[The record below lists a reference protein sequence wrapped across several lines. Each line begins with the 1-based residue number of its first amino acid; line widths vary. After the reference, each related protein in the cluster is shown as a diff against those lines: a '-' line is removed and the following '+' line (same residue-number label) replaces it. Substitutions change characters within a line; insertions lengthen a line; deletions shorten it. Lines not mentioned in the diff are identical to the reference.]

1 MTQINR
7 NVVIT
12 NIHDRQSKYIC
23 NNKTGYMN
31 HLKNNP
37 AMCEVIGE
45 YKQYIKPVFDV
56 DAYKN
61 DIDIDAVKTDI
72 NMLFP
77 NKSIN
82 YAKRES
88 RETKKGIKYSYRFY
102 VDGVKIYSS
111 QIKQLLIDHKL
122 NENPIYDLSIYDK
135 NKVLF
140 LPLTTQKADGVAPQ
154 LCPIDC
160 DIFKCCASYVEEDF
174 EDWTLKYEKAQGEK
188 LLKMINQI
196 CDKKDEMINDEEVA
210 IIDTKY
216 IETKLK
222 LMLSKMSVSRK
233 SEYDSWT
240 KMIWC
245 LMNICKKEG
254 ISRSKCSKIIHE
266 FSAKSA
272 NYDEDSVDDFIDS
285 NYDKIREASYGW
297 KYFYECLKCDDPEYY
312 ESVTMKMYNNMKK
325 DFEINHAKILHPP
338 MIVHFNK
345 ENKYD
350 IFTVKSCKESYAH
363 LQCKLKIK
371 DKWETKQFIDLWLK
385 DSKIRVFDKVVFEP
399 PPIVCDT
406 KNFNTWVD
414 FKIVKEPLVETE
426 RDYWAEYKQYL
437 HNVIGDEKIVNYIL
451 ARYAFR
457 IVNPATRTNVILIIC
472 GNEGDGKNRLLAPI
486 YNIMKGYTCMLD
498 NAKKLYESHS
508 MFEFQKLFL
517 LVNEAAGVANFEN
530 SEILKTRATEPTLT
544 VNPKGIQAFEIDNMC
559 DYDMT
564 TNNLNVV
571 KLSDDSRRRFLQIET
586 TSYYKNN
593 YEFFNDYFQN
603 IENNP
608 VALRQIYEGLIKFDY
623 KAIVPSLNFQ
633 DVRYKPTTTIEDNVR
648 QQNRDKV
655 IWFFEDWVRQHLNL
669 NTKDDMK
676 YKNETLFKMYIDWC
690 EVSKVKMDY
699 NKISFGMRVTVL
711 MKKQLNINGF
721 TCVKKDTKHSMTTL
735 YLSEFKNYFKNLNG
749 FEFGD
754 QEEDEEIE

>member
-1 MTQINR
+1 
-7 NVVIT
+7 
-12 NIHDRQSKYIC
+12 
-23 NNKTGYMN
+23 MN

-174 EDWTLKYEKAQGEK
+174 EDWTLKYEKAQDEK

-498 NAKKLYESHS
+498 SAKKLYESHS

-517 LVNEAAGVANFEN
+517 LVNEASGVANFEN

-571 KLSDDSRRRFLQIET
+571 KLSDDSKRRFLQIET
-586 TSYYKNN
+586 TPYYKNN
-593 YEFFNDYFQN
+593 YEFFNDYVQN

-623 KAIVPSLNFQ
+623 KAVVPSLNFQ
-633 DVRYKPTTTIEDNVR
+633 DVRYKPNTSVEDSVR

-669 NTKDDMK
+669 NTKDDLK
-676 YKNETLFKMYIDWC
+676 YKNETLFKMYIEWC
-690 EVSKVKMDY
+690 EASKVKMEY
-699 NKISFGMRVTVL
+699 NKISFGMRITVL
-711 MKKQLNINGF
+711 MKKQLNTNGYE
-721 TCVKKDTKHSMTTL
+721 CVKKDKSNSTTTL
-735 YLSEFKNYFKNLNG
+735 YLGEFKKYFVNLNG
-749 FEFGD
+749 YEFG
-754 QEEDEEIE
+754 EEEEVEEEEEE

>member
-1 MTQINR
+1 MCDNE
-7 NVVIT
+7 
-12 NIHDRQSKYIC
+12 
-23 NNKTGYMN
+23 TGYMK
-31 HLKNNP
+31 HLKTNP

-61 DIDIDAVKTDI
+61 DIDIDAVKADI
-72 NMLFP
+72 NMMFP
-77 NKSIN
+77 DKTIN
-82 YAKRES
+82 YAKREP

-102 VDGVKIYSS
+102 VDGVKIYSF

-140 LPLTTQKADGVAPQ
+140 LPLTTQKENGVAPQ

-160 DIFKCCASYVEEDF
+160 DIFKCCASYVEKDF
-174 EDWTLKYEKAQGEK
+174 EDWTPKCEKTKGEK
-188 LLKMINQI
+188 LLQQINQFY
-196 CDKKDEMINDEEVA
+196 DKKDEMINDEDVA
-210 IIDTKY
+210 VIDTKY

-222 LMLSKMSVSRK
+222 LHLAKMSVIRS
-233 SEYDSWT
+233 SEYDNWT

-254 ISRSKCSKIIHE
+254 IGRSKCSKIIHE

-272 NYDEDSVDDFIDS
+272 NYEEDSVDKFIDN
-285 NYDKIREASYGW
+285 NYDNIKEASYGW
-297 KYFYECLKCDDPEYY
+297 KYFNECLKCDDPEYY
-312 ESVTMKMYNNMKK
+312 DSITMKMYNNMKK
-325 DFEINHAKILHPP
+325 DFELNHAKILHPP
-338 MIVHFNK
+338 MIVYFNK
-345 ENKYD
+345 EDKYD

-363 LQCKLKIK
+363 LQCKLKVK

-608 VALRQIYEGLIKFDY
+608 VALRQIYEGLINFDY